1 MGYLSLNLLY
11 NKFTLI
17 FQSFSSFARIFYN
30 LLVVF
35 LVYSPTVA
43 SRLGHFL
50 TLSRSTVIHLPIG
63 SHHVTKIVFLINYDS
78 IVPYVSFLRSGIN
91 LEGNLKEFSFQFSIL
106 HNHARPKD
114 FIGSQTMFNTWH
126 SSFFFLLSPGVDSP
140 QIISNHSGLKPIAF
154 SSSSAK
160 PNLKFITARFV
171 SGILRFL
178 NWVDKPTRDRI
189 FASHINPTCS
199 PSG

>member
-43 SRLGHFL
+43 LRLGHFL

-63 SHHVTKIVFLINYDS
+63 SHHVTKINYDS
-78 IVPYVSFLRSGIN
+78 IVPYVSFLRSEIN
-91 LEGNLKEFSFQFSIL
+91 LEGNLKEFPFQFSIL
-106 HNHARPKD
+106 HNHARLKD

-140 QIISNHSGLKPIAF
+140 
-154 SSSSAK
+154 
-160 PNLKFITARFV
+160 
-171 SGILRFL
+171 
-178 NWVDKPTRDRI
+178 
-189 FASHINPTCS
+189 
-199 PSG
+199 